1 MSKKKLSFEDYLKEL
16 EESVETLES
25 GSVTLEEMLKVYE
38 KGIDAGKNC
47 QEILEKAKQK
57 ITICEDKK

>member
-1 MSKKKLSFEDYLKEL
+1 MAKKKMSFEEHLKEL
-16 EESVETLES
+16 EKSVQTLEN

-57 ITICEDKK
+57 ITIVDSKE

>member
-1 MSKKKLSFEDYLKEL
+1 MAKKKTSFEEHLKEL
-16 EESVETLES
+16 EESVQTLEN

-57 ITICEDKK
+57 ITIVDSKE

>member
-1 MSKKKLSFEDYLKEL
+1 MAKKKMSFEEHLKEL
-16 EESVETLES
+16 EESVQTLEN

-57 ITICEDKK
+57 ITIVDSKE